1 MTEVLLG
8 SALMLQTW
16 HGLAAE
22 CATPYV
28 LATFSTELA
37 RVEWARNE
45 NVRVAAKKLS
55 GAYLLPGA
63 EFSFNRL
70 VGPRGGDAGYRDAPT
85 FTPLGKLDSL
95 AGGICQLSS
104 TVYNAAL
111 LANLEIVERHPHS
124 LTVRYLLPGRDATVS
139 EYADLRFRNSREG
152 PIRVLVELNGRQL
165 KCTITGSEPIRE
177 QVAIAVDRHTSATG
191 RVVTRTVRE
200 VRGVRGVERELV
212 SEDTY
217 IPSR

>member
-1 MTEVLLG
+1 MTVALLASVL
-8 SALMLQTW
+8 LQTW

-22 CATPYV
+22 AATPHV
-28 LATFSTELA
+28 LATFATELSRA
-37 RVEWARNE
+37 EWARNE
-45 NVRVAAKKLS
+45 NVGVAARKLS
-55 GAYLLPGA
+55 GVYLAPGA

-70 VGPRGGDAGYRDAPT
+70 VGSRTSEAGYQNAPT

-124 LTVRYLLPGRDATVS
+124 LTVRYLVPGRDATVS

-152 PIRVLVELNGRQL
+152 PIRLVVELSGRQL
-165 KCTITGSEPIRE
+165 KCTIMGAEPMRE
-177 QVAIAVDRHTSATG
+177 QVAIEVEKRTLATG
-191 RVVTRTVRE
+191 HVVTRTFRE
-200 VRGVRGVERELV
+200 VSCAGATKRVLV

-217 IPSR
+217 IPAY